1 MTNPTINS
9 DSIESGDYPAY
20 IKDITLFNRGNNLI
34 IETNFVLKQVLSRNG
49 TQTAAA
55 NMRNRL
61 LGHLGILLVAVTD
74 EELGASIFQDRNK
87 LRDYIPS
94 STVTSVKSVILGI
107 PTVGDKSDIELAQM
121 GALNGVDLPYSYG
134 FSFNHRNPN
143 YLAVFAVPITKLDA
157 TSPWETATNI
167 EIGLMASELVI
178 KNGNLNTESILFF
191 KPGLTG
197 NTSITLGHRHQ
208 YNVSQMGSGLAEEYC
223 LPDDPTMCH
232 EHTIVGGTVQSGG
245 HVPHVHNLVA
255 TPGDGILWIGDVHQ
269 DSQGR
274 WRTGS
279 SAAPPG
285 PTFFGELLT
294 SKKVYTSKIFDQ
306 RNLARIERLQVDFN
320 KVSGLLGANVSQQ
333 LRKRLKVLEH
343 IKGGKIS
350 FVSDVYYS
358 KSITGDLRLTFGF
371 NYLEAIKRNGIYA
384 PLYES
389 NSQLLDTCSVKSF
402 RVVRRRVKEPN
413 LFNKLTGGDT
423 PQRIYDDEPLEI
435 IGQPTRLGMLDLNT
449 GVYQYMIAD
458 GNFDDITTGLYEYGI
473 EISIIDN
480 TKSKLVDILRNPQDG
495 LDVLIPE
502 IETFLAESLLR
513 NNYNITSNRYTKDFL
528 QQIKNRY
535 GAYIAPGT
543 PWTAAAMKYIASL
556 QLLFG
561 TQLGDISTL
570 RADLLGAISPDVSGP
585 TGIQFLLK
593 LLQGFASSLRTAIGE
608 NHPKA
613 PGAAQV
619 SATSTSGAS
628 SRLKVFKIQ
637 QFFLN
642 PINADDLL
650 NYGFDYLNIQAAPGS
665 SVGLPLLTVDDWN
678 NLSAL
683 EAEKI
688 AGENIDP
695 SAPIAQNP
703 NVKFLTPNYLRMPNE
718 TSPSALFST
727 DEHAQQKASQN
738 IYRLLLSNMS
748 RNSPPS
754 FPNMTAAPNNVSSN
768 TTSDQS
774 ATYLA
779 QNQIMEMNSCGVSI
793 FNQSQEDP
801 IANVFGITAIT
812 TTPAND
818 YKHLVDADEYF
829 SSTSKFVGEN
839 PANIILDFAS
849 GSTIHASMLPG
860 HDAAGANT
868 QEAQDANSS
877 VISQYLLQAD
887 FFTHPGPNSPLPSL
901 PPPGKYINNNDT
913 TLGALKETQKS
924 IAVYMNSG
932 QFVANQGKQGMS
944 ALIGGPPAGDIIVS
958 ETDMAYVNAAL
969 AGDIKPEDVA
979 MTAVKYGFVHVVEY
993 LAGYKIANGE
1003 SLLGAP
1009 VWSYLNDSIIGLV
1022 GTGKTFLCRLRK
1034 HPGPMGAVKG
1044 LEVPTYNEY
1053 FILGSGNIASTVAPD
1068 TNSNVAAANVPFN
1081 LLLNM
1086 TEFSDSIE
1094 YASSYDPDVS
1104 YGFSDG

>member
-1 MTNPTINS
+1 MTDPTINA
-9 DSIESGDYPAY
+9 DSIDPGQYPAY

-34 IETNFVLKQVLSRNG
+34 IETNFVLKQVLSSHG
-49 TQTAAA
+49 TQAAAA
-55 NMRNRL
+55 NMRNEL
-61 LGHLGILLVAVTD
+61 LGHLGILLVAITD
-74 EELGASIFQDRNK
+74 EGVATSIFQDRNK

-94 STVTSVKSVILGI
+94 STVAGVKSVILGI
-107 PTVGDKSDIELAQM
+107 PTVEDKSDIELAQM
-121 GALNGVDLPYSYG
+121 GALNGVDLPYSHG
-134 FSFNHRNPN
+134 FSFNQRNPN
-143 YLAVFAVPITKLDA
+143 YLAVFAAPITKFDA
-157 TSPWETATNI
+157 AEPWEAATNI
-167 EIGLMASELVI
+167 TIGLMASELVI

-197 NTSITLGHRHQ
+197 NTSITNGHRHQ
-208 YNVSQMGSGLAEEYC
+208 YNVSAGGSGLAEEYC
-223 LPDDPTMCH
+223 LPDDPTACH
-232 EHTIVGGTVQSGG
+232 EHTIVGRNVQPGG

-255 TPGDGILWIGDVHQ
+255 TPEDGILWIGDVHQ

-274 WRTGS
+274 WRTGAA
-279 SAAPPG
+279 AAPAG
-285 PTFFGELLT
+285 STFFGELLAT
-294 SKKVYTSKIFDQ
+294 KKIYTSKIFDQ

-320 KVSGLLGANVSQQ
+320 KVSGLLNANVSQQ
-333 LRKRLKVLEH
+333 LRKRLKVLED
-343 IKGGKIS
+343 IKGGKVS

-358 KSITGDLRLTFGF
+358 KSITGGLRLTFGF

-389 NSQLLDTCSVKSF
+389 NNQLLDTCSVKSF

-458 GNFDDITTGLYEYGI
+458 GTFDDVTTGLYEYGI
-473 EISIIDN
+473 EVSIIDN
-480 TKSKLVDILRNPQDG
+480 TKSKLVDILRNPEDG

-502 IETFLAESLLR
+502 IEAFLDESLMK

-528 QQIKNRY
+528 QQIINRY
-535 GAYIAPGT
+535 GAYVAPGA
-543 PWTAAAMKYIASL
+543 PWTSATMKYIAAL

-561 TQLGDISTL
+561 NQLGDISLVT
-570 RADLLGAISPDVSGP
+570 ANLLGTISPDVSGP

-593 LLQGFASSLRTAIGE
+593 LLRGFASSLRTAIGE
-608 NHPKA
+608 DHPKA
-613 PGAAQV
+613 PTTAQA
-619 SATSTSGAS
+619 SATSTAGAT
-628 SRLKVFKIQ
+628 SRLKVFKVQ

-642 PINADDLL
+642 PINADDML
-650 NYGFDYLNIQAAPGS
+650 NYGFDYLNINATPAS
-665 SVGLPLLTVDDWN
+665 SEGLRFLTVDDWN

-688 AGENIDP
+688 AGENLDP
-695 SAPIAQNP
+695 TAPIAQNP
-703 NVKFLTPNYLRMPNE
+703 NVKFLTPNYLRMPDGGA
-718 TSPSALFST
+718 SALFST
-727 DEHAQQKASQN
+727 EEHTQQEAAQN

-754 FPNMTAAPNNVSSN
+754 FPNMAGAPNNDSSN
-768 TTSDQS
+768 VTSDQS

-779 QNQIMEMNSCGVSI
+779 QNQIMEMNSCGVSV
-793 FNQSQEDP
+793 FNQSQQDP

-812 TTPAND
+812 TTPASD

-829 SSTSKFVGEN
+829 SSTSKFLNEN
-839 PANIILDFAS
+839 PANIILDFTS
-849 GSTIHASMLPG
+849 GSAIHTSMLPG
-860 HDAAGANT
+860 YDAAGANV

-887 FFTHPGPNSPLPSL
+887 FFTHPGPNPPLPSL
-901 PPPGKYINNNDT
+901 PSSGQYINNNDT

-932 QFVANQGKQGMS
+932 QFVANQGRQGIA
-944 ALIGGPPAGDIIVS
+944 ALIGGPPPGDLIIS

-969 AGDIKPEDVA
+969 AGDIRPEDVA
-979 MTAVKYGFVHVVEY
+979 TTTVKYGFVHVVEY

-1022 GTGKTFLCRLRK
+1022 GKGKTFLCRLRE

-1053 FILGSGNIASTVAPD
+1053 FILGTGNIAATVAPG
-1068 TNSNVAAANVPFN
+1068 TNSNVAPGAVPFN

-1086 TEFSDSIE
+1086 TQFSDSIE

-1104 YGFSDG
+1104 YGFSDE

>member
-9 DSIESGDYPAY
+9 DSIGSGDYPAY

-191 KPGLTG
+191 KPGLAG

-208 YNVSQMGSGLAEEYC
+208 YNVSQMGSGLAEEIC
-223 LPDDPTMCH
+223 EAGGILLEGGAAAQQLGAPVTAGPGPEIPPGAPVMCH
-232 EHTIVGGTVQSGG
+232 EHTIVGRNVQPGG

-255 TPGDGILWIGDVHQ
+255 TPEDGILWIGDVHQ

-274 WRTGS
+274 WRTGAT
-279 SAAPPG
+279 AAPAG
-285 PTFFGELLT
+285 STFFGELLAT
-294 SKKVYTSKIFDQ
+294 KKIYTSKIFDQ

-333 LRKRLKVLEH
+333 LRKRLKALEYMR
-343 IKGGKIS
+343 GGKVS

-358 KSITGDLRLTFGF
+358 KSVASDLRLTFGF

-384 PLYES
+384 SLYES

-458 GNFDDITTGLYEYGI
+458 GTFDDITTGLYEYGI
-473 EISIIDN
+473 EVSIIDN

-502 IETFLAESLLR
+502 IETFLTESLMR

-528 QQIKNRY
+528 QQITNRY
-535 GAYIAPGT
+535 GAYIAPGA
-543 PWTAAAMKYIASL
+543 PWTAAAMKYLASL

-561 TQLGDISTL
+561 TQLGDISML
-570 RADLLGAISPDVSGP
+570 RANLLGAISPDVSGP

-593 LLQGFASSLRTAIGE
+593 LLQAFASSLRTAIGE
-608 NHPKA
+608 DHPKA
-613 PGAAQV
+613 PGASQT

-703 NVKFLTPNYLRMPNE
+703 NV
-718 TSPSALFST
+718 
-727 DEHAQQKASQN
+727 
-738 IYRLLLSNMS
+738 
-748 RNSPPS
+748 
-754 FPNMTAAPNNVSSN
+754 
-768 TTSDQS
+768 
-774 ATYLA
+774 
-779 QNQIMEMNSCGVSI
+779 
-793 FNQSQEDP
+793 
-801 IANVFGITAIT
+801 
-812 TTPAND
+812 
-818 YKHLVDADEYF
+818 
-829 SSTSKFVGEN
+829 
-839 PANIILDFAS
+839 
-849 GSTIHASMLPG
+849 
-860 HDAAGANT
+860 
-868 QEAQDANSS
+868 
-877 VISQYLLQAD
+877 
-887 FFTHPGPNSPLPSL
+887 
-901 PPPGKYINNNDT
+901 
-913 TLGALKETQKS
+913 
-924 IAVYMNSG
+924 
-932 QFVANQGKQGMS
+932 
-944 ALIGGPPAGDIIVS
+944 
-958 ETDMAYVNAAL
+958 
-969 AGDIKPEDVA
+969 
-979 MTAVKYGFVHVVEY
+979 
-993 LAGYKIANGE
+993 
-1003 SLLGAP
+1003 
-1009 VWSYLNDSIIGLV
+1009 
-1022 GTGKTFLCRLRK
+1022 
-1034 HPGPMGAVKG
+1034 
-1044 LEVPTYNEY
+1044 
-1053 FILGSGNIASTVAPD
+1053 
-1068 TNSNVAAANVPFN
+1068 
-1081 LLLNM
+1081 
-1086 TEFSDSIE
+1086 
-1094 YASSYDPDVS
+1094 
-1104 YGFSDG
+1104 